1 MNEKPNIILIITNQQ
16 SHDIAGALRFNDA
29 QVLKNKDRFL
39 EETDF
44 TDEWDIHTLQ
54 DGAEEQ
60 TRELFSKRINGNKSL
75 GTFAWERDKDYHPD
89 YFTGNRAPQW
99 IEQ

>member
-16 SHDIAGALRFNDA
+16 SHDIAGPLRFNDA

-44 TDEWDIHTLQ
+44 SDE
-54 DGAEEQ
+54 
-60 TRELFSKRINGNKSL
+60 
-75 GTFAWERDKDYHPD
+75 
-89 YFTGNRAPQW
+89 
-99 IEQ
+99 

>member
-1 MNEKPNIILIITNQQ
+1 MNERANITHIITDQQ
-16 SHDIAGALRFNDA
+16 NHDTVGALSFNNR

-44 TDEWDIHTLQ
+44 SDEWDIHTLQ